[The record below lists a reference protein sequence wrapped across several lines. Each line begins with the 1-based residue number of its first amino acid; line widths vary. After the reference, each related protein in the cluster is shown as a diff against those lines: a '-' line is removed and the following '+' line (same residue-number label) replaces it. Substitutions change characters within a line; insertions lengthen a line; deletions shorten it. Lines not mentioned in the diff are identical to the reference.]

1 MAFASGKKAW
11 GICDISGFRYRL
23 RDMKKTWDGFLVGPD
38 QWSPKHPQLN
48 PPHFTADAEA
58 LRNPRPARTEPVAD
72 ALLTNNPFLSTA
84 GSAVIK
90 VFEDDHGRSTGDKVR
105 FRGAEAF
112 DGFTSGTLV
121 DPDDYSITEVDA
133 DTYTFSA
140 VAGTGTSGAR
150 GGGAFV
156 SVGPAQALLPL
167 NPFRTAAS
175 GENAILHVTEFKH
188 NRTTGDT
195 VRFRSTEAFDGITT
209 TVLESSNGYTITVV
223 DDNEYKFTSTGT
235 ATTGDITGGG
245 STATAGP
252 TS

>member
-121 DPDDYSITEVDA
+121 DPDAYSITKVDA

-175 GENAILHVTEFKH
+175 GENAIIHVTEFKH
-188 NRTTGDT
+188 NRTPGDT

>member
-105 FRGAEAF
+105 FRGVEAF
-112 DGFTSGTLV
+112 DGFTAGTLT
-121 DPDDYSITEVDA
+121 DPDAYAITKIDA

-167 NPFRTAAS
+167 NPFRTADS
-175 GENAILHVTEFKH
+175 GANAVIHVTEFKH

-209 TVLESSNGYTITVV
+209 TVLESSDGYTITVV
-223 DDNEYKFTSTGT
+223 DNNEYSFTSTGT
-235 ATTGDITGGG
+235 ATTGDVTGGG

>member
-58 LRNPRPARTEPVAD
+58 LRNPRPARTEPVAA

-112 DGFTSGTLV
+112 DGFTSGTLI
-121 DPDDYSITEVDA
+121 DPDAYSITKVND

-175 GENAILHVTEFKH
+175 GENAIIHVTEFKH

>member
-105 FRGAEAF
+105 FRGADAF

-121 DPDDYSITEVDA
+121 DPDAYSITKVDA

>member
-1 MAFASGKKAW
+1 MAFSAGKHAW
-11 GICDISGFRYRL
+11 GICDISGQRYKLKTMKMQWNGL
-23 RDMKKTWDGFLVGPD
+23 RVGPD
-38 QWSPKHPQLN
+38 QFDTKHPQLD
-48 PPHFTADAEA
+48 PPHILADPQA
-58 LRNPRPARTEPVAD
+58 LRNPRPARTEPVAE

-112 DGFTSGTLV
+112 DGFTVATIT
-121 DPDDYSITEVDA
+121 DPDAYAITKVND

-150 GGGAFV
+150 GGGVFV

-167 NPFRTAAS
+167 NPFRAEAS
-175 GENAILHVTEFKH
+175 GVNAVIRVTEFKH
-188 NRTTGDT
+188 VRTTGDT
-195 VRFRSTEAFDGITT
+195 VRLRETEAFDGITT
-209 TVLESSNGYTITVV
+209 AVLESSDGYTITVV
-223 DDNEYKFTSTGT
+223 DSNEYKFTSTGT
-235 ATTGDITGGG
+235 ATTGDIAGGG

-252 TS
+252 TT

>member
-121 DPDDYSITEVDA
+121 DPDAYSITKLDA

-175 GENAILHVTEFKH
+175 GENAIIHVTEFKH

>member
-121 DPDDYSITEVDA
+121 DPDAYSITKVDA

>member
-121 DPDDYSITEVDA
+121 DPDAYSITKLDA

-140 VAGTGTSGAR
+140 VAGTGTSGVR

-175 GENAILHVTEFKH
+175 GENAIIHVTEFKH

>member
-121 DPDDYSITEVDA
+121 DPDAYSITKVDA

-175 GENAILHVTEFKH
+175 GENAIIHVTEFKH

>member
-1 MAFASGKKAW
+1 MAFASGKMAW

-105 FRGAEAF
+105 FRGADAF

-121 DPDDYSITEVDA
+121 DPDAYSITKVDA

-175 GENAILHVTEFKH
+175 GENAIIHVTEFKH

>member
-1 MAFASGKKAW
+1 MAFAAGKKAW

-23 RDMKKTWDGFLVGPD
+23 RDMKMTWDGLLVGPD
-38 QWSPKHPQLN
+38 QWSPKQPQLN
-48 PPHFTADAEA
+48 PPHFAADPVA
-58 LRNPRPARTEPVAD
+58 LRNPRPARTEPVAE

-105 FRGAEAF
+105 FRGAEVF
-112 DGFTSGTLV
+112 DGFTVATLT
-121 DPDDYSITEVDA
+121 DPDAYSITKVDD

-150 GGGAFV
+150 GAGPFV

-167 NPFRTAAS
+167 NPFRAESS
-175 GENAILHVTEFKH
+175 GANAVIRVTEFKH
-188 NRTTGDT
+188 VRTTGDT

-209 TVLESSNGYTITVV
+209 TVLESSDGYTITVV
-223 DDNEYKFTSTGT
+223 DSNEYKFTSTGT

-245 STATAGP
+245 STVTAGP
-252 TS
+252 TT

>member
-105 FRGAEAF
+105 FRGADAF

-121 DPDDYSITEVDA
+121 DPDAYSITKVDA

-235 ATTGDITGGG
+235 ATTEDITGGG

>member
-121 DPDDYSITEVDA
+121 DPDAYSITKVDA

-223 DDNEYKFTSTGT
+223 DDNEYKYTSTGT

>member
-1 MAFASGKKAW
+1 MAFAAGKKAW

-23 RDMKKTWDGFLVGPD
+23 RDMKMTWDGLLVGPD
-38 QWSPKHPQLN
+38 QWSPKQPQLN
-48 PPHFTADAEA
+48 PPHFAADPQA
-58 LRNPRPARTEPVAD
+58 LRNPRPARTEPVAE

-112 DGFTSGTLV
+112 DGFTVATIT
-121 DPDDYSITEVDA
+121 DPDAYAITKVDD

-140 VAGTGTSGAR
+140 VSGTGTSGAR
-150 GGGAFV
+150 GGGVFV

-167 NPFRTAAS
+167 NPFRAEAS
-175 GENAILHVTEFKH
+175 GANAVIHVTEFKH
-188 NRTTGDT
+188 VRTTGDT
-195 VRFRSTEAFDGITT
+195 VRLRKTEAFDGITT
-209 TVLESSNGYTITVV
+209 AVLESSDGYTITVV
-223 DDNEYKFTSTGT
+223 DSNEYKFTSTGT

-245 STATAGP
+245 STVTAGP
-252 TS
+252 TT

>member
-72 ALLTNNPFLSTA
+72 AFLTNNPFLSTA

-112 DGFTSGTLV
+112 DGFTSGTLI
-121 DPDDYSITEVDA
+121 DPDAYSITKVND

-175 GENAILHVTEFKH
+175 GENAIIHVTEFKH

>member
-105 FRGAEAF
+105 FRGADAF

-121 DPDDYSITEVDA
+121 DPDAYSITKVDA

-175 GENAILHVTEFKH
+175 GENAIIHVTEFKH

>member
-121 DPDDYSITEVDA
+121 DPDAYSITKVDA

-156 SVGPAQALLPL
+156 SVGPAQALLHL

-175 GENAILHVTEFKH
+175 GENAIIHVTEFKH

>member
-48 PPHFTADAEA
+48 PPHSTADAEA

-121 DPDDYSITEVDA
+121 DPDAYSITKLDA

-175 GENAILHVTEFKH
+175 GENAIIHVTEFKH

>member
-112 DGFTSGTLV
+112 DGFTSGTLI
-121 DPDDYSITEVDA
+121 DPDAYSITKVND

-175 GENAILHVTEFKH
+175 GENAIIHVTEFKH

>member
-1 MAFASGKKAW
+1 MAFASGKKAY

-112 DGFTSGTLV
+112 DGFTSGTLI
-121 DPDDYSITEVDA
+121 DPDAYSITKVND

-140 VAGTGTSGAR
+140 VVGTGTSGAR

-175 GENAILHVTEFKH
+175 GENAIIHVTEFKH

>member
-11 GICDISGFRYRL
+11 GICDISGFRDRL

-112 DGFTSGTLV
+112 DGFTSGTLI
-121 DPDDYSITEVDA
+121 DPDAYSITKVND

-175 GENAILHVTEFKH
+175 GENAIIHVTEFKH

>member
-112 DGFTSGTLV
+112 DGFTSGTLI
-121 DPDDYSITEVDA
+121 DPDAYSITKVND

-175 GENAILHVTEFKH
+175 GENAIIHVTEFKH
-188 NRTTGDT
+188 NRTTGAT